1 MKLKETEI
9 CTWINKI
16 WFRALK
22 HCKEKIAAMASAGS
36 TGANDTANDAS
47 RIPCTKIFIQ
57 RDFSD
62 GTSCRFSTKFPPELE
77 NKVDRGTYENTLNNL
92 NQLYAEAERIEC
104 KTLCE
109 GCFSCMTA
117 YLIFFCMDSHYDKTL
132 KKVARYIAEQNEQ
145 VYLPRGLMLTDPI
158 ERGLRCI
165 EIAIFNEP
173 TQVHT
178 WLLSYS
184 FFSFI

>member
-1 MKLKETEI
+1 
-9 CTWINKI
+9 
-16 WFRALK
+16 
-22 HCKEKIAAMASAGS
+22 MASAGS

-109 GCFSCMTA
+109 GWSQWQFHSSADGRIRLAVEVSWC
-117 YLIFFCMDSHYDKTL
+117 
-132 KKVARYIAEQNEQ
+132 
-145 VYLPRGLMLTDPI
+145 
-158 ERGLRCI
+158 
-165 EIAIFNEP
+165 
-173 TQVHT
+173 
-178 WLLSYS
+178 
-184 FFSFI
+184 